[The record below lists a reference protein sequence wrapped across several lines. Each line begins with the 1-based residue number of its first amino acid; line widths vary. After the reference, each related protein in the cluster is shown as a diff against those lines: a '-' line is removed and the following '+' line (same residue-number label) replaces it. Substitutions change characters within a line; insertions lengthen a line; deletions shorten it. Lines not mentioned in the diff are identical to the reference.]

1 MIRRPGRLHK
11 RRTPT
16 IFPADAPPARRPRGH
31 PERLDHVAARFHRRR
46 RARRP
51 QGQRRPGRRA
61 ARQRGELRHGGG
73 VHTERAPGRTR
84 GLRRRTP
91 GRATGPDARGG
102 DERAGRERLHRRAG
116 LAAAR
121 AMAEA
126 AEQAASLPPRT
137 ALVLSTGVI
146 GVALPLEQVA
156 NGLRVAAGRLTPDGG
171 PEAARAIMTT
181 DTRPKH
187 CAVRFE
193 TPAGM
198 VTVGGIAK
206 GAGMIHPDM
215 ATLLAV
221 LTTDAV
227 GEPAGLQP
235 LLRRVADRS
244 FNAISV
250 DGDTSTNDTVLLLA
264 GGASGVDPSRDGALW
279 KTFEDAVLQVARTLA
294 LAIVSDGEGASKLVE
309 IHVVGGGS
317 EVAAR
322 DVGRAIARSTL
333 VKTAIYGADPN
344 WGRILAAAGAAGVP
358 LAVDRLSLQVA
369 ADGEWLTLATG
380 GATAHADPRAA
391 RAIFQQKT
399 IRLRVDLGLGRA
411 EAVVWTCDL
420 TPDYVRINADYT
432 S

>member
-1 MIRRPGRLHK
+1 MTATLVPLADGSLTSPQGFTAAAAHAGLKSGGALDVALLVSASSCPPAGVFTRNAVRAAPVVYDHDLLSERPGRV
-11 RRTPT
+11 R
-16 IFPADAPPARRPRGH
+16 AVAMNAR
-31 PERLDHVAARFHRRR
+31 VANAC
-46 RARRP
+46 
-51 QGQRRPGRRA
+51 
-61 ARQRGELRHGGG
+61 
-73 VHTERAPGRTR
+73 
-84 GLRRRTP
+84 
-91 GRATGPDARGG
+91 TGPD
-102 DERAGRERLHRRAG
+102 G

-121 AMAEA
+121 AMAQA
-126 AEQAASLPPRT
+126 AEQAAGLPART

-146 GVALPLEQVA
+146 GVPLPHEQIA
-156 NGLRVAAGRLTPDGG
+156 DGLRAAAGRLTPDGG
-171 PEAARAIMTT
+171 PEVARAIMTT

-193 TPAGM
+193 TPAGI
-198 VTVGGIAK
+198 VTVGGVAK

-264 GGASGVDPSRDGALW
+264 GGAPGVDPSLDGALW
-279 KTFEDAVLQVARTLA
+279 KTFEDSVLQVARSLA
-294 LAIVSDGEGASKLVE
+294 PAIVSDGDGASRVVE
-309 IHVVGGGS
+309 IQVVGGVS
-317 EVAAR
+317 EAAAR
-322 DVGRAIARSTL
+322 EVGRAIARSAL

-358 LAVDRLSLQVA
+358 LVVERLALQVGL
-369 ADGEWLTLATG
+369 DGEWLTLAEH
-380 GATAHADPRAA
+380 GATAHPDLA
-391 RAIFQQKT
+391 RAREIFQRKA

>member
-1 MIRRPGRLHK
+1 MAPLPAALADIPNGSITSPRGFTAAAAHAGLKADGAPDVALLVSAASCATAGVFTQNALRAAPVVYDADLLAERPGRM
-11 RRTPT
+11 RAVAMNARVANACTG
-16 IFPADAPPARRPRGH
+16 AP
-31 PERLDHVAARFHRRR
+31 
-46 RARRP
+46 
-51 QGQRRPGRRA
+51 
-61 ARQRGELRHGGG
+61 
-73 VHTERAPGRTR
+73 
-84 GLRRRTP
+84 
-91 GRATGPDARGG
+91 
-102 DERAGRERLHRRAG
+102 G

-146 GVALPLEQVA
+146 GTALPLEQVA
-156 NGLRVAAGRLTPDGG
+156 NALRVAAGRLTPDGG

-235 LLRRVADRS
+235 LLRRVVDRS

-309 IHVVGGGS
+309 IQVVGGVS
-317 EVAAR
+317 EAAAR
-322 DVGRAIARSTL
+322 AVGRAIARSAL

-358 LAVDRLSLQVA
+358 LAVDRLSLQAA
-369 ADGEWLTLATG
+369 ADGEWLTLASG
-380 GATAHADPRAA
+380 GATAHADSHAA
-391 RAIFQQKT
+391 HAIFQEKT